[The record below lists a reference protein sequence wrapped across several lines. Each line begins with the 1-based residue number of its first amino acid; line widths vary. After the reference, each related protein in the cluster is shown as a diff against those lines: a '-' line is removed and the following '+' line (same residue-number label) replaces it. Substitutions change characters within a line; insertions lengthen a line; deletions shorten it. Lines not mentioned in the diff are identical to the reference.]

1 MHPMEWLN
9 YHHLFYF
16 WTVAR
21 EGSISR
27 ACAHLRL
34 AQPTISGQIRSLE
47 NSLGEKLF
55 HRVGRKLVLTEMGSV
70 VFRYA
75 EEIFSLGR
83 DLVST
88 LRGRPTQ
95 RAARFHVGIADSI
108 PKLIAYRFLEAALRL
123 PTPVRIVCREDRLG
137 RLAAELALHDLD
149 LILSDAPLGSDV
161 GVRAFSHPLG
171 ECGVSFFGTRRLAAS
186 HMRGFPKSLQGAPLL
201 LPAEFTSLRRS
212 LESWFERER
221 IRPGVIG
228 EFDDSALMKTFGQ
241 AGAGIFPAPSA
252 IEGEVMAQYGVRV
265 VGRVKAV
272 RERFYAITLERRLK
286 HPGVVAISEA
296 ARRQLL

>member
-1 MHPMEWLN
+1 MEWLN